1 MEILIAQISTSFVSI
16 FIFFTYCYVYRLGI
30 LVDFLSH
37 ATITGFMGGTATL
50 ICLQQLKGIFG
61 LKHFTTHTS
70 IVDVLQAIFSHTN
83 EVCAHKI
90 SIQSSTISTIWSS
103 SSCIIN
109 SSLRLKEIALLWDNL
124 MNQIIHQ
131 CS

>member
-1 MEILIAQISTSFVSI
+1 MALSNQ
-16 FIFFTYCYVYRLGI
+16 TYCHVYRLGI

-50 ICLQQLKGIFG
+50 ICLQQLKSIFG

-70 IVDVLQAIFSHTN
+70 IVDVLRAVFSNTD
-83 EVCAHKI
+83 EVCMCI
-90 SIQSSTISTIWSS
+90 NTSITVQVHFIT

-109 SSLRLKEIALLWDNL
+109 LLLLLKEIALLRDHSCDIFTSVFIVNV
-124 MNQIIHQ
+124 
-131 CS
+131 